1 MESGSTSYVAAS
13 VMEATA
19 ALTGTTTSSG
29 DPLVRVKV
37 HSTGAVVDLPRSSI
51 SQLPAR
57 AFLPGEQVRR
67 AMWSG
72 AEEDATVRA
81 RSRPPPKALRD
92 CSRAARKLA
101 RAARDPQHRKS

>member
-1 MESGSTSYVAAS
+1 MKSGSTSYVAAS
-13 VMEATA
+13 VLDATSA
-19 ALTGTTTSSG
+19 FSG
-29 DPLVRVKV
+29 MYSPDPLVRVMV

-57 AFLPGEQVRR
+57 AFFPGEQVRR